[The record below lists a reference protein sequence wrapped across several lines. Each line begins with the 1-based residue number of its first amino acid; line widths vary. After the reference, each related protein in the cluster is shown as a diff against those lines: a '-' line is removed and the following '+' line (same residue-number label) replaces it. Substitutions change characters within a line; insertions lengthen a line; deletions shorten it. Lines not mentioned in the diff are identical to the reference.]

1 MEFNTVYAAN
11 LLQRCRRLVVPDV
24 YLTLDPMHSAIYTT
38 MYAVTQRVYLYSL
51 VLPGVYINLGTV

>member
-11 LLQRCRRLVVPDV
+11 LLQRCRRLVVPGV
-24 YLTLDPMHSAIYTT
+24 YLTLDPKHSAIYTT

-51 VLPGVYINLGTV
+51 VLPGVYIHLGTV